1 MNTLVLFLLLMIIVA
16 SLSFVTPFVD
26 MNFDIIPEQLSE
38 PFSVSTLVSESVL
51 AERVYHDC
59 PISVNHKSTMT
70 EFVEFNMIDFDF
82 ILGMY
87 YLHSFY
93 ALVDCRTRVAK
104 FQFPV
109 NQL

>member
-59 PISVNHKSTMT
+59 PV
-70 EFVEFNMIDFDF
+70 FVSHSSIVTDLIELDMVYFYV
-82 ILGMY
+82 ILGMDW
-87 YLHSFY
+87 LHACY
-93 ALVDCRTRVAK
+93 ASID
-104 FQFPV
+104 
-109 NQL
+109 